1 MKKLT
6 MSVAALS
13 IALMSY
19 GQSKDMKDC
28 CKKTVQEV
36 YEYEGLTMSN
46 YSKDSVNI
54 SKYEIWNMIG
64 NIEDM
69 LQWFKEDEDNG
80 DFSAGSY
87 EEEWGHVYF
96 LTIMLEN
103 LEEMASMNAENWR

>member
-1 MKKLT
+1 
-6 MSVAALS
+6 
-13 IALMSY
+13 
-19 GQSKDMKDC
+19 
-28 CKKTVQEV
+28 
-36 YEYEGLTMSN
+36 
-46 YSKDSVNI
+46 
-54 SKYEIWNMIG
+54 MIG